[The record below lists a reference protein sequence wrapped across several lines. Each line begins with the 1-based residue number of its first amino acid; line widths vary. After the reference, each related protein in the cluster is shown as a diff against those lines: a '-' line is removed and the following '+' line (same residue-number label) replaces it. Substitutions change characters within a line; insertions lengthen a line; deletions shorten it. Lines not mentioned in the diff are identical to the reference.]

1 MLEASCRSEHDTARV
16 TRFVALLVIQ
26 CYTSSSFMHPR
37 KTDRWGK
44 GGGVLHR
51 DARLQDVS
59 VSHDEQKIGNRV
71 AGIGIFRR
79 RSKKVLGEG
88 GGDRRNVNFV
98 PPKKPG
104 LHHCL

>member
-1 MLEASCRSEHDTARV
+1 M
-16 TRFVALLVIQ
+16 
-26 CYTSSSFMHPR
+26 
-37 KTDRWGK
+37 
-44 GGGVLHR
+44 HR

-59 VSHDEQKIGNRV
+59 VSHDEEKIGNRV

-88 GGDRRNVNFV
+88 GRDRRNVNFV